1 MTRSRLHMCCC
12 NDTDRILI
20 VTFWEKVVY
29 MYCRCTVT
37 ILLIIGFTDYKNVG
51 KIIMVYTL
59 KKNLVNIFQNIDT
72 RCQYCMEWFVL
83 EMQKLSKN
91 EVHVFNVCAIT
102 VQSWNNVVKKKCN
115 LIAAA
120 FIQHFLLF
128 KCGRSCMYTLL
139 WWIDRT
145 KTIIFQYIK
154 QTQCFIN
161 AQFVLKP

>member
-59 KKNLVNIFQNIDT
+59 KIGQFSSRNPDERSVSSFLWMEYFFEEMHFFNLCSIN
-72 RCQYCMEWFVL
+72 
-83 EMQKLSKN
+83 MQS
-91 EVHVFNVCAIT
+91 
-102 VQSWNNVVKKKCN
+102 
-115 LIAAA
+115 LI
-120 FIQHFLLF
+120 
-128 KCGRSCMYTLL
+128 R
-139 WWIDRT
+139 
-145 KTIIFQYIK
+145 KTIRLYRYPLRWW
-154 QTQCFIN
+154 
-161 AQFVLKP
+161 LKLLSSTNGRFSWSNVF